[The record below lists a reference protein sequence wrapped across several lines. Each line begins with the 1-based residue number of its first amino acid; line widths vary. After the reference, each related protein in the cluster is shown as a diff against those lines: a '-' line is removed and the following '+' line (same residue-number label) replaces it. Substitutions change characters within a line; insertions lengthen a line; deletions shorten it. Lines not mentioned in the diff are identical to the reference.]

1 MVRGEGQ
8 KGRGEVRREEEERER
23 TKRKVKEERDKSK
36 VKCAEKRRAENKE
49 NIKQKGAEER
59 GERNCQREERR
70 RRRQRVYFLAHCW
83 ELFFTFYL
91 AVRLVWPKIR
101 VDFFL
106 PCTWASEK
114 LSHGWQSI
122 IFFSYTWVFSNAG
135 PQFAVKLCFFYLGV
149 PFQAKLEA
157 IILLPCL
164 WAFHIKPAKFTKSYG
179 FALVIFTILG

>member
-1 MVRGEGQ
+1 MQ
-8 KGRGEVRREEEERER
+8 RREEQ
-23 TKRKVKEERDKSK
+23 
-36 VKCAEKRRAENKE
+36 NKE

-122 IFFSYTWVFSNAG
+122 IFFSSTWVFSNVG
-135 PQFAVKLCFFYLGV
+135 PQFAVKLCFFFTWASHFRQNWKPLFCFHAFGPFISSLQNSQNHMVLPWLYL
-149 PFQAKLEA
+149 LS
-157 IILLPCL
+157 
-164 WAFHIKPAKFTKSYG
+164 WANLCPMGYQQIYVLQNIGLGAWVGAAMVAFSIKM
-179 FALVIFTILG
+179 